1 MKEDGANKFYDLA
14 LNPGQAVV
22 TKPRT
27 LLQLRNEGSATAA
40 VLYIVS
46 PSYVVEMDS
55 DTVVYDDAVVVA
67 KSWEELEAR
76 AYDVPALAISATEAE
91 ARREEAKHRLAAMKA
106 SSARQ
111 KDRAARVVPAHK
123 PRQIDVSTLSGAIRV
138 APPFPSP
145 EYSRPPPD

>member
-1 MKEDGANKFYDLA
+1 MKEDGANEFYDLA
-14 LNPGQAVV
+14 LNPGQAVL

-46 PSYVVEMDS
+46 PSYVFEMDA

-67 KSWEELEAR
+67 NSWEELEAR

-91 ARREEAKHRLAAMKA
+91 ARRAEAKHRLAAMKA
-106 SSARQ
+106 SSC
-111 KDRAARVVPAHK
+111 
-123 PRQIDVSTLSGAIRV
+123 
-138 APPFPSP
+138 APKG
-145 EYSRPPPD
+145 

>member
-1 MKEDGANKFYDLA
+1 MKEDGANEFYDLA
-14 LNPGQAVV
+14 LNPGQAVL

-46 PSYVVEMDS
+46 PSYVVEMDA

-67 KSWEELEAR
+67 NSWEELEAR

-91 ARREEAKHRLAAMKA
+91 ARRDEAKRRLAAMKA
-106 SSARQ
+106 SSC
-111 KDRAARVVPAHK
+111 
-123 PRQIDVSTLSGAIRV
+123 
-138 APPFPSP
+138 APKG
-145 EYSRPPPD
+145 